1 MDVPAAGAAIPAGGP
16 RGVIQTELTALL
28 RLAGPVVLA
37 RLGIMT
43 MGLTDAIVV
52 GRFSPIQLGYH
63 ALGWAPTSVM
73 VVVVISLLTGVQVM
87 TSRAIGEGRRHA
99 AGAVLRRGLT
109 YALWLGLASSLLLA
123 VFGPPLLHSVGLG
136 RDLADGAGRV
146 LVIFSLS
153 LTPYVVS
160 VAASLW
166 LEALSKPSPAMA
178 MMWLANVVNLAID
191 LVLVPGRF
199 GLPALGA
206 IGGACATLG
215 ARTVLA
221 LALLIYIAT
230 MRESRALG
238 VFTKPPR
245 ERAAEAEQRRVGYGA
260 GASGFFEVAAFAGMN
275 LITGWI
281 GPLAVAGYTVVLNM
295 VALVFM
301 VPLGLS
307 TATAVLVGRAYGARD
322 RRGVNR
328 AGAIGFAV
336 TASFGLIVSVLVA
349 VAARAIV
356 GAYTTDARL
365 IALAVPALVLSCLF
379 VIPDALQVVVAQS
392 LRARG
397 DVWAPSVTHFI
408 SYAVIMAPLAW
419 VLALP
424 AGLGLNGVIW
434 AIVAASLMSAGLL
447 LARFWMQARRD
458 LA

>member
-1 MDVPAAGAAIPAGGP
+1 
-16 RGVIQTELTALL
+16 
-28 RLAGPVVLA
+28 
-37 RLGIMT
+37 
-43 MGLTDAIVV
+43 
-52 GRFSPIQLGYH
+52 
-63 ALGWAPTSVM
+63 
-73 VVVVISLLTGVQVM
+73 
-87 TSRAIGEGRRHA
+87 
-99 AGAVLRRGLT
+99 
-109 YALWLGLASSLLLA
+109 
-123 VFGPPLLHSVGLG
+123 
-136 RDLADGAGRV
+136 
-146 LVIFSLS
+146 
-153 LTPYVVS
+153 

-178 MMWLANVVNLAID
+178 MMWLANVVNLVID

-206 IGGACATLG
+206 VGGACATLG

-230 MRESRALG
+230 MREARALG

-275 LITGWI
+275 VITGWI
-281 GPLAVAGYTVVLNM
+281 GPLGVAGYAVVLNM

-328 AGAIGFAV
+328 SGAIGFVV
-336 TASFGLIVSVLVA
+336 TASFGLIVSILVA
-349 VAARAIV
+349 LAARGIV

-397 DVWAPSVTHFI
+397 DVWAPTVTHFI

-419 VLALP
+419 ALALP

-447 LARFWMQARRD
+447 LARFWM
-458 LA
+458 LAGREFA